1 MVTANIGYFYLP
13 GQGGG
18 EGVDEVEE
26 GPGHDD
32 VVVGGQQEG
41 HDHGGQTRAYHK
53 ISLYFWR
60 VVVFQ
65 GITD

>member
-1 MVTANIGYFYLP
+1 MVPCTAQIGYIYLP
-13 GQGGG
+13 GQRGG

-41 HDHGGQTRAYHK
+41 HDDGGETRTYHK
-53 ISLYFWR
+53 IIFYF
-60 VVVFQ
+60 
-65 GITD
+65 